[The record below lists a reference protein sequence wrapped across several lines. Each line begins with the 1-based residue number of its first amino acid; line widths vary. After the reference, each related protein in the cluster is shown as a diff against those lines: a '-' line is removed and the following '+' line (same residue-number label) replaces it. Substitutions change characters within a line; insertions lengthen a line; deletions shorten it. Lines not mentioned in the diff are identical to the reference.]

1 MKSSQ
6 ALAVTA
12 PVATV
17 PATKKGF
24 LAKNWHRIFVIL
36 PIAAVIAW
44 DMIADIGLGSL
55 RNPFLIVLFAACV
68 LELIQF
74 ARGKRNQFI
83 TKWID
88 PSHGYTRVGES
99 KEVRKGQLTPDVYWE
114 KNEDFYG

>member
-12 PVATV
+12 PVATA

-36 PIAAVIAW
+36 PIAAVIAC
-44 DMIADIGLGSL
+44 DMIAGIGLDSL
-55 RNPFLIVLFAACV
+55 RNPFMIVLFAGCV
-68 LELIQF
+68 WELVQF

-88 PSHGYTRVGES
+88 PSHGYTRVGEA
-99 KEVRKGQLTPDVYWE
+99 KEVRKGQFTPDVYWE
-114 KNEDFYG
+114 KNEEFNG